1 MGQFGVERRKLTK
14 RLSYFKFLAFYFT
27 IMAMVVLLK
36 YIWKWANDNQG
47 VLTLLLFAIGVLFSL
62 IVWGWKQYR
71 LKHPFALREA
81 FEDYDYYKT
90 GGKRSKSYW
99 FEPIEIRCL
108 NNEWQKE
115 NFNLYLEARRK
126 VKLKQINLRFVDKS
140 IFKKAWNISKNMLSI
155 KKIVFPQ
162 EKYRSLMSCIDDKEG
177 GFDCYFDPP
186 IECSK
191 KNIIFFEIYPNIKI
205 SKKIKCKISLDN
217 SSGEEKRTF
226 SRKKVIVTN
235 ELI

>member
-1 MGQFGVERRKLTK
+1 MFSI
-14 RLSYFKFLAFYFT
+14 SYKWLNANPVIASLIIPVIVGLGYA
-27 IMAMVVLLK
+27 INWC
-36 YIWKWANDNQG
+36 WKWH
-47 VLTLLLFAIGVLFSL
+47 LLN
-62 IVWGWKQYR
+62 Y
-71 LKHPFALREA
+71 PFKTKEA
-81 FEDYDYYKT
+81 YENYDYYKS
-90 GGKRSKSYW
+90 GKERKLSYF
-99 FEPIEIRCL
+99 FEPVEIRCL
-108 NNEWQKE
+108 NNEWPK
-115 NFNLYLEARRK
+115 NKFNLYLKARRK
-126 VKLKQINLRFVDKS
+126 IKLKQINLRFVNKK
-140 IFKKAWNISKNMLSI
+140 IFKKAQNIPKDVLSI
-155 KKIVFPQ
+155 KKIDHPQ
-162 EKYRSLMSCIDDKEG
+162 EKYRSLMSCFDDKVG